1 MKLLPKLVCALLAVI
16 VLSAGMNYLALRAT
30 VLPGFEQ
37 IEHDNAER
45 NMLRVLDT
53 IDNELQHLIK
63 STRDWAFWDDT
74 YRYAIGDNDSYVDDN
89 LRFETFESL
98 GVDLTIFLDLED
110 HVLWGKGYNP
120 QSGEEISLDA
130 IIAPDEMSSFRLVGH
145 ESPESERSG
154 IIQTSFGPMLVASL
168 PILTTDASGPVGGS
182 LVMGKFLDAMTLAH
196 LRDQTKVNFSLTQL
210 AGSRLTDRQQQA
222 MTAITAEDPIRVDA
236 ARSDYLTVDTVLHD
250 TRGEA
255 ALLVHVEMPK
265 RITAVG
271 QQAIVWALGSLL
283 AVGCVV
289 IAVMAWMIKTIA
301 VAPLT
306 SLTQHALSIGQTGD
320 LKRRLSLQRADEIGT
335 LSKEFDAMIGQLAEA
350 REKLLEQS
358 YYTGVA
364 EAAAGVLHNIR
375 NILNPIMIN
384 LWQLVEATRATPDK
398 NLDAALAELNGGE
411 MDARRQ
417 QKLLQYVSMA
427 TDRLRDERELLADGL
442 ATVTEQCQQI
452 EQILHDRDLDG
463 RAERRLEEVEL
474 SRVTRDAAKL
484 LPASGSVP
492 ISLDI
497 KPSVMDMP
505 AIQGHRI
512 VLTQILGNLLVNAV
526 ESIQELGPNSGQVV
540 VDAYRDNLDGRP
552 MVHVEVRDN
561 GHGIEADKITMMFQR
576 GFSTRKNK
584 SGGLGLHWCANS
596 LTAMGGRISASSDGF
611 GKGATIHLI
620 LPVARHSS
628 EQAA

>member
-53 IDNELQHLIK
+53 IDNELQHLTK

-74 YRYAIGDNDSYVDDN
+74 YLYAIGENDAYVDDN
-89 LRFETFESL
+89 LMFETFESL
-98 GVDLTIFLDLED
+98 GVDLTVFLNLEGEI
-110 HVLWGKGYNP
+110 LWGEVHDP
-120 QSGEEISLDA
+120 ESGEEISLDA
-130 IIAPDEMSSFRLVGH
+130 IIAPSEMGEFNLIGH
-145 ESPESERSG
+145 ETPDSVLSG

-168 PILTTDASGPVGGS
+168 PILTTDATGPVGGS
-182 LVMGKFLDAMTLAH
+182 LVMGKLLDPATLAQ

-210 AGSRLTDRQQQA
+210 AGTSLTAGQQQA
-222 MTAITAEDPIRVDA
+222 LSSITPEEPIRVDA
-236 ARSDYLTVDTVLHD
+236 GASDFLTVDSVVND
-250 TRGEA
+250 TRGEP

-271 QQAIVWALGSLL
+271 QQAIVWALGLLL

-301 VAPLT
+301 VSPLT
-306 SLTQHALSIGQTGD
+306 SLTQHALWIGKTGD
-320 LKRRLSLQRADEIGT
+320 LKRRMSLQRADEIGT

-384 LWQLVEATRATPDK
+384 LWKLLEATRAAPDK
-398 NLDAALAELNGGE
+398 NVDAALAELTKGG
-411 MDARRQ
+411 MDAQRQ
-417 QKLLQYVSMA
+417 QKLLQYVTLA
-427 TDRLRDERELLADGL
+427 TDRLRAERSLLAEGL
-442 ATVTEQCQQI
+442 ETVTEQCQQI

-484 LPASGSVP
+484 LPASGSVS

-497 KPSVMDMP
+497 KPSITEMP

-526 ESIQELGPNSGQVV
+526 ESIQELGPSSGQVV
-540 VDAYRDNLDGRP
+540 VDAYRDSLDGRP

-561 GHGIEADKITMMFQR
+561 GHGIEPEKLTQMFQR

-620 LPVARHSS
+620 LPAASQSS

>member
-53 IDNELQHLIK
+53 IDNELQHLTK

-74 YRYAIGDNDSYVDDN
+74 YRYAIGDNDAYVDDN
-89 LRFETFESL
+89 LIFETFESL
-98 GVDLTIFLDLED
+98 GVDLTIFLNLDGQ
-110 HVLWGKGYNP
+110 VLWGEVHSP
-120 QSGEEISLDA
+120 ESGEQISLDA
-130 IIAPDEMSSFRLVGH
+130 ILAPGDMSKFNLVGH
-145 ESPESERSG
+145 EAPDSVQSG

-168 PILTTDASGPVGGS
+168 PILTTDATGPVGGS
-182 LVMGKFLDAMTLAH
+182 LVMGKFLDNATLAH
-196 LRDQTKVNFSLTQL
+196 LRDQTKVNFNLTQL
-210 AGSRLTDRQQQA
+210 AGNSLTAEQQQA
-222 MTAITAEDPIRVDA
+222 LSSITAEEPIRVDA
-236 ARSDYLTVDTVLHD
+236 SASEFLTVDTVVND

-271 QQAIVWALGSLL
+271 QQAIVWALGLL
-283 AVGCVV
+283 VAVGCVV

-301 VAPLT
+301 IAPLT

-384 LWQLVEATRATPDK
+384 LWKLVEATRATPDK
-398 NLDAALAELNGGE
+398 NVDAALAELAKGG
-411 MDARRQ
+411 MDAQRQ
-417 QKLLQYVSMA
+417 QKLLQYVTLA
-427 TDRLRDERELLADGL
+427 TERLRSERSQLAEGL
-442 ATVTEQCQQI
+442 ETVTEQCQQI

-497 KPSVMDMP
+497 KPSITEMP

-526 ESIQELGPNSGQVV
+526 ESIQELGPSSGQVV
-540 VDAYRDNLDGRP
+540 VDAYRDSLDGRP

-561 GHGIEADKITMMFQR
+561 GQGIEPDKLMQMFQR

-620 LPVARHSS
+620 LPVASHAA